1 VQRRMLIL
9 VRASDMEGHR
19 TTKQASN
26 CSTDHGGGKR
36 LSGNGLAGE
45 CVERSLARRPLNEGR
60 SSLGRFDAPCEVRAG
75 AKTGCGAL
83 DVKARPSVLVCRRL
97 CCMRRSF
104 IACFF
109 DLCVFSPPFMK
120 LHRRDIASVFR
131 DRPAMNQKGIFPWSL
146 RSEHRFS

>member
-1 VQRRMLIL
+1 MRPQRIDIVQRRMLIL
-9 VRASDMEGHR
+9 VRPTRRVIEQQSRRQILRR
-19 TTKQASN
+19 TTAAGS
-26 CSTDHGGGKR
+26 GGHDAVP

-97 CCMRRSF
+97 CCMWRSF

-120 LHRRDIASVFR
+120 LHTGGTS
-131 DRPAMNQKGIFPWSL
+131 
-146 RSEHRFS
+146 HRYFEIVRQ